1 LLQTPLLPDISHFS
15 SANRHSRLSLHI
27 FNELILMDRMEH
39 ALHAP
44 HREKGMQ
51 NPSTT
56 TMLVRH
62 GELNKATQVEKF
74 ETLICL

>member
-1 LLQTPLLPDISHFS
+1 
-15 SANRHSRLSLHI
+15 
-27 FNELILMDRMEH
+27 MDRMEH
-39 ALHAP
+39 ALHAL

-62 GELNKATQVEKF
+62 GELNKATQVEKL